1 MTSGVALRGECV
13 GVDGDGGGSAAA
25 TDTSTVDGVITATAS
40 TRIAAAVCQSRVKR
54 RKRGAEHNPIEWSR

>member
-40 TRIAAAVCQSRVKR
+40 IAAAVCQSRVKR